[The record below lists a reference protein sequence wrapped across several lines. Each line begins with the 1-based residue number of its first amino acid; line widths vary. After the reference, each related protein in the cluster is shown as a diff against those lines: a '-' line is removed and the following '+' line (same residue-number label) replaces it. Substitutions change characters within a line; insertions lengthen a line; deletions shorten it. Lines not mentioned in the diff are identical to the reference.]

1 METTTV
7 EDKLFQFIKDCWQNQ
22 CSLEIILFLG
32 KHPCTRFNCRAIT
45 QTAIAQGLDIQRA
58 LSNLISRGLV
68 TNYSDNGNALY
79 SLTKEEPLRSLV
91 LSMVDLNRYE
101 LQTAMRQIRQPYEPS
116 PKVVPLVV
124 RVAYDEL

>member
-91 LSMVDLNRYE
+91 LSMVDLNRHQ
-101 LQTAMRQIRQPYEPS
+101 LQVTLTQISKQNEPLTRA
-116 PKVVPLVV
+116 VPLV
-124 RVAYDEL
+124 AGNA

>member
-91 LSMVDLNRYE
+91 LSMVDLNRHH
-101 LQTAMRQIRQPYEPS
+101 LQVTLTQISKQNEPLTRA
-116 PKVVPLVV
+116 VPLV
-124 RVAYDEL
+124 AGNA

>member
-45 QTAIAQGLDIQRA
+45 QTAIAQGLDVQRA
-58 LSNLISRGLV
+58 LGHLISRGLV

-91 LSMVDLNRYE
+91 LSMVDLNRHQ
-101 LQTAMRQIRQPYEPS
+101 LQVTLAQISKQNEPLTRA
-116 PKVVPLVV
+116 VPLV
-124 RVAYDEL
+124 ASNA